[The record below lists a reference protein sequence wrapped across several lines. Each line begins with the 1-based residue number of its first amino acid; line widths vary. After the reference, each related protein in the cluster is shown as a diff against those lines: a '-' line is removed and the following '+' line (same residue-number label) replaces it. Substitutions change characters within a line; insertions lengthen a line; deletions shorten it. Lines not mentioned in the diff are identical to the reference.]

1 MTELPFELVAEYGV
15 AVLFVSTFL
24 SCLAL
29 PVPASMMMLAGGAF
43 VATGDLA
50 APSAAA
56 AAYAGALVGDQ
67 TGFGLGRAGGAALAR
82 RLRARPR
89 RARLM
94 ARAHRVTERHGALG
108 VFISRWLLSPL
119 GPYVNVAAGG
129 AGLGW
134 ARFTLWD
141 AAGEAVWVGLYLGLG
156 AAFASHLEQVAAVLG
171 NVVGLA
177 VAITVAALLAV
188 ALRRLGR
195 APGRLLSNRRA
206 PRLATQQEGE
216 AWQSTRPKSRR

>member
-1 MTELPFELVAEYGV
+1 MTELPFAMVAEYGV
-15 AVLFVSTFL
+15 AVLFISTFL

-43 VATGDLA
+43 VASGDLS

-56 AAYAGALVGDQ
+56 GAYAGALAGDQ

-89 RARLM
+89 RARLL
-94 ARAHRVTERHGALG
+94 ARAHRVTERHGGAG

-134 ARFTLWD
+134 TRFTLWD

-156 AAFASHLEQVAAVLG
+156 AIFSSRLEQVAAVLG

-177 VAITVAALLAV
+177 VAVTVAALLAV
-188 ALRRLGR
+188 MLHRLGR
-195 APGRLLSNRRA
+195 APGRLPLRRRA
-206 PRLATQQEGE
+206 PRLQPGQEGE
-216 AWQSTRPKSRR
+216 AWQSTRPRSRR